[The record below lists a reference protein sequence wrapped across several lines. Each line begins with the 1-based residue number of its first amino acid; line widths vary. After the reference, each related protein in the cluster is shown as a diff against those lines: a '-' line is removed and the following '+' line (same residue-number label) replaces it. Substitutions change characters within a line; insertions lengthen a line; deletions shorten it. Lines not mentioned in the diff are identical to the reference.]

1 MSALGI
7 DARLAAT
14 QILHGVLFDKRL
26 MSDLLGADDGPIARL
41 SGPERARAQALAT
54 GVLRHLAAL
63 DAVLD
68 GRDDDAGLARPR
80 ARQHAQVTVLMLDD
94 RALRSV
100 GLERRGL
107 RLRPVESDP
116 LGHATST
123 PHGWDRQPANPARPP
138 GTSPFI

>member
-1 MSALGI
+1 MGEGMEGGG
-7 DARLAAT
+7 DR
-14 QILHGVLFDKRL
+14 HGTVPGRQSVAQFTGGHPPVGEHEHR
-26 MSDLLGADDGPIARL
+26 SDRL
-41 SGPERARAQALAT
+41 S
-54 GVLRHLAAL
+54 AL